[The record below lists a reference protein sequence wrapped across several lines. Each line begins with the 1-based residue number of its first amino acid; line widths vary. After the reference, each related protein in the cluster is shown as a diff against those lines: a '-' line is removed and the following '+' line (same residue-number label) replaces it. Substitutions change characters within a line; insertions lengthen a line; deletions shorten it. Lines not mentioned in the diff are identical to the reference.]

1 LKILLKKYLNN
12 MNPALPKQNMYI
24 CKNLERLGQKSLL
37 KKRFKKGRA
46 G

>member
-1 LKILLKKYLNN
+1 

-24 CKNLERLGQKSLL
+24 CKNRGKLGKNNDLLEKC
-37 KKRFKKGRA
+37 FKKGRA

>member
-1 LKILLKKYLNN
+1 

-24 CKNLERLGQKSLL
+24 CKNMERLGQKDCLL
-37 KKRFKKGRA
+37 EKCFKKGRA